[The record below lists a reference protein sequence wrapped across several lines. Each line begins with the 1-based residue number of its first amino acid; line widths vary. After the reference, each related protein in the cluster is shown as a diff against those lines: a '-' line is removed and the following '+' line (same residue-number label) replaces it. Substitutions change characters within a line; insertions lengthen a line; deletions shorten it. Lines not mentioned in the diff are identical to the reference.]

1 MGTSGKT
8 SKFIAAAAVA
18 AALIPS
24 PSYALLKEGAS
35 APNARVEDADGK
47 VLQLQTL
54 KGKPI
59 LILYEDRDSAKQNQ
73 TLKDDLSK
81 LAAGDKYKTAVALA
95 AIADVSSY
103 DWWPA
108 KGFVKDAIREES
120 KKQKTTIY
128 CDWNGGFRKAYGI
141 KRGVSNVI
149 LVGRDGT
156 VLFAAEG
163 AIGAD
168 ARKRLVSLLGQQVNG
183 G

>member
-1 MGTSGKT
+1 MGSSGKT
-8 SKFIAAAAVA
+8 SKFIAAAALA
-18 AALIPS
+18 TALVPS
-24 PSYALLKEGAS
+24 PSHALLKEGAE

-47 VLQLQTL
+47 VLQLQSW

-59 LILYEDRDSAKQNQ
+59 LIMYEDKDSAAQNQ
-73 TLKDDLSK
+73 ALKDELAK
-81 LAAGDKYKTAVALA
+81 LAKGDKYMKAIALA
-95 AIADVSSY
+95 AIADVSAY

-108 KGFVKDAIREES
+108 KGFVKDAIRDES

-141 KRGVSNVI
+141 KKGVSNVI
-149 LVGRDGT
+149 LVSRDGK

-163 AIGAD
+163 ALGAD
-168 ARKRLVSLLGQQVNG
+168 ARKRLVGLLGQQVG